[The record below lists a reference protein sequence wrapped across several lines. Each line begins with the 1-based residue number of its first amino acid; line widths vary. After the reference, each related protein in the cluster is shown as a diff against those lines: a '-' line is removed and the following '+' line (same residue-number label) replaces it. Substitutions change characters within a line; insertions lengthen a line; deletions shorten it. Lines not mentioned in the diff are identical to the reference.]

1 MYLTLHMLCTSAY
14 IHAKFKLK
22 PKLGS
27 NSQLTLAFLEQ
38 NLAIRS
44 SPLTF
49 FGDLFDDQ
57 LRTPEM
63 GGPNPSVGSSDP
75 STMQQHGVFQS
86 CLPNS
91 ILPTLPKMD
100 KNGGFQKNSTS
111 KILQN
116 KLLETTCRSA
126 VAHPNPTDPEFEL
139 LTLHL

>member
-1 MYLTLHMLCTSAY
+1 MLCTSAY

-27 NSQLTLAFLEQ
+27 NSQLTLAFHEQ

-57 LRTPEM
+57 LRTPQM

-75 STMQQHGVFQS
+75 STMQQYATAWRVSILSSEFHS
-86 CLPNS
+86 PNS
-91 ILPTLPKMD
+91 T
-100 KNGGFQKNSTS
+100 KNG
-111 KILQN
+111 
-116 KLLETTCRSA
+116 
-126 VAHPNPTDPEFEL
+126 
-139 LTLHL
+139 